1 MQSRAKFDVLLCS
14 QVVQSIGSL
23 TLSLVKD
30 SLSLLVEIK
39 SSVILFFQPK
49 LDVVLHITHLKI

>member
-1 MQSRAKFDVLLCS
+1 MPSRAKLDVLLCS

-23 TLSLVKD
+23 TTSLVKD

-39 SSVILFFQPK
+39 SSVILFFQQK